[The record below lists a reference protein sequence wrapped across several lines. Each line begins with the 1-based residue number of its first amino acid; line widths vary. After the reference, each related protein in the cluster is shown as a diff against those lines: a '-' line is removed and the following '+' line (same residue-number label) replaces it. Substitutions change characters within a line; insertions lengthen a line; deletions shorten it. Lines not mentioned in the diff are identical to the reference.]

1 MSENQL
7 RCSFC
12 GKDEG
17 EVHQLIAGPH
27 VYICDGCVATCNE
40 ILSSTQD
47 QPMATP
53 CSPDSVEHQ
62 AQIQHYLARA
72 KSEIDGARLLVYG
85 GQLRL
90 GVMAARESA
99 RSAVRALE
107 LVRGTHGPHPAIESV
122 LRAAIA
128 DDPEL
133 RRLDRQKVA
142 TCILQPFFTRDADSD
157 DAENAVATATG
168 IVAYVTRQLNGA

>member
-1 MSENQL
+1 MRSTSL
-7 RCSFC
+7 
-12 GKDEG
+12 
-17 EVHQLIAGPH
+17 LIAGPH

-62 AQIQHYLARA
+62 ARIQHYLARA

-133 RRLDRQKVA
+133 RRLDKQKVA